1 MEACP
6 LSVGQ
11 GLVPEMSCDS
21 SSEERWI
28 DLGVFWKLRH

>member
-11 GLVPEMSCDS
+11 GLVPEKSCDS
-21 SSEERWI
+21 SSEEWWI